1 MPENNYLTPADPG
14 RMESSLANAVM
25 KRMLQ
30 VLLTYLVLAAIL
42 FLSSGDLA
50 WVWAWA
56 YLGVGLGILIINV
69 LILPAELIAE
79 RGQPRENVKRWDKVL
94 TSIAGLPTLAVPIVA
109 GLDQRYEWSPQL
121 VPAIHLIGLAFF
133 ALGQGLFSWAMAS
146 NEYFST
152 AVRIQTDRGHTVA
165 TGGPYRYV
173 RHPGYAGYS
182 VSFLAMS
189 LALGSLWAVI
199 PAALIACL
207 LVVRTSLED
216 RTLRDELPGYKE
228 YSERVRY
235 RLLPGVW

>member
-1 MPENNYLTPADPG
+1 MPENNCLTPADPG
-14 RMESSLANAVM
+14 KKESSLANAVM

-30 VLLTYLVLAAIL
+30 VLLTYLVLAALL
-42 FLSSGDLA
+42 FLSAGDLA

-79 RGQPRENVKRWDKVL
+79 RGQPRDNVKRWDRVL
-94 TSIAGLPTLAVPIVA
+94 TSIAGLPTLAVPILA

-146 NEYFST
+146 NKYFST
-152 AVRIQTDRGHTVA
+152 LVRIQTERGHTVA
-165 TGGPYRYV
+165 TGGPYRFI
-173 RHPGYAGYS
+173 RHPGYVGYS
-182 VSFLAMS
+182 VSFLAMP

-199 PAALIACL
+199 PAALMACL

-216 RTLRDELPGYKE
+216 RTLREELPGYEE
-228 YSERVRY
+228 YFERVRY

>member
-1 MPENNYLTPADPG
+1 MPENNYLAPAGPG
-14 RMESSLANAVM
+14 KRESSLASAVM
-25 KRMLQ
+25 RRMLQ
-30 VLLTYLVLAAIL
+30 VALTYLVLAAIL
-42 FLSSGDLA
+42 FLSSGNLA

-56 YLGVGLGILIINV
+56 YLGVGLGMLIVNV

-79 RGQPRENVKRWDKVL
+79 RGQPRDNVKRWDKVL
-94 TSIAGLPTLAVPIVA
+94 TSIAGLPTLAAPIIA

-165 TGGPYRYV
+165 TGGPYRYI

-189 LALGSLWAVI
+189 LALGSLWAVV
-199 PAALIACL
+199 PAALLACL

>member
-1 MPENNYLTPADPG
+1 MPEYKSHTPVDPG
-14 RMESSLANAVM
+14 EMESSLANAVM

-30 VLLTYLVLAAIL
+30 VLLTYLVLAASL
-42 FLSSGDLA
+42 LLSSGDLS

-56 YLGVGLGILIINV
+56 CLAVGLGILVLNV

-79 RGQPRENVKRWDKVL
+79 RGHPRDNVKHWDKVL
-94 TSIAGLPTLAVPIVA
+94 TSIASLATLAVPIVA
-109 GLDQRYEWSPQL
+109 GLDQRYKWSPQL
-121 VPAIHLIGLAFF
+121 IPAIHLIGLASF

-152 AVRIQTDRGHTVA
+152 AVRIQMERGHTVA
-165 TGGPYRYV
+165 TGGPYRFI
-173 RHPGYAGYS
+173 RHPGYTGYS
-182 VSFLAMS
+182 VSFLAMP
-189 LALGSLWAVI
+189 LALGSLWALI
-199 PAALIACL
+199 PAALTACL

-216 RTLRDELPGYKE
+216 RTLRDELPGYEE